1 MGTNVQ
7 ADSLSAECTKT
18 MNGALMLIESLKKE
32 NVEMIFGY
40 PGGAVLPI
48 YDKLYQSGLVHIL
61 PRHEQ
66 GAIHAAEGYAR
77 VSGKPGVVIATSGPG
92 ATNLVTGLADAMI
105 DSLPLVV
112 FTGQVATSV
121 IGSDAFQEADIL
133 GITMPI
139 TKHSYQVRRPE
150 DLPRVIKEA
159 FHIATTGRPG
169 PVLIDIPKDVAAF
182 EGEFRYD
189 HEISLPGYQ
198 PVKEPNYLQIRKL
211 VEAVSSAKKP
221 VILAGAGVLHGKASE
236 DLKNYVEQQQIP
248 VAHTLLGLGGF
259 PADHP
264 LFLGMAGMHGTY
276 TANMALYHCDL
287 LISIGARFDDRVT
300 GNLKHFAKS
309 AKVAHIDIDPA
320 EIGKIIETQIPVV
333 GDSKFVLQELL
344 KQNGKQGQ
352 TEEWKQ
358 QLSEWKEEYPLWY
371 TDNREEGLKPQK
383 LIEYIHQFTN
393 GEAIVATDVGQH
405 QMWAAQFYPFRK
417 ADKWVTSGGLGTMG
431 FGLPAAIGAQL
442 ADRNA
447 TVVAI
452 LGDGGFQ
459 MTLQELDVI
468 RQLNLPVKVV
478 ILNNECLGMVRQWQ
492 EIFYEERYSES
503 KFSAQPDF
511 VKLSEAYGIKGV
523 RISSEEEAEEE
534 LKKALSSKEPAVI
547 DVRVAKSEKVFPM
560 IAPGKGLH
568 EMVGVKP

>member
-7 ADSLSAECTKT
+7 ADTASADCTKT

-32 NVEMIFGY
+32 KVEMIFGY

-150 DLPRVIKEA
+150 DLPGVIKEA

-189 HEISLPGYQ
+189 HEINLPGYQ

-236 DLKNYVEQQQIP
+236 DLKNYAEQQQIP

-333 GDSKFVLQELL
+333 GDSKIVLQELL

-352 TEEWKQ
+352 SDEWKQ

-371 TDNREEGLKPQK
+371 TDDSEEGLKPQK

-468 RQLNLPVKVV
+468 RQLNLPVKVI

-511 VKLSEAYGIKGV
+511 VKLSEAYGIKGI
-523 RISSEEEAEEE
+523 RITSEEEAEKE
-534 LKKALSSKEPAVI
+534 LQKALSSKEPAVI

>member
-7 ADSLSAECTKT
+7 VETETSKAPQT
-18 MNGALMLIESLKKE
+18 MNGALMLIEALKREK
-32 NVEMIFGY
+32 VEVIFGY

-48 YDKLYQSGLVHIL
+48 YDKIYDSGLFHVL

-92 ATNLVTGLADAMI
+92 ATNLVTGIADAMI

-121 IGSDAFQEADIL
+121 IGSDAFQEADVL

-139 TKHSYQVRRPE
+139 TKHSYQVRNPE
-150 DLPRVIKEA
+150 ELPGVIKEA

-169 PVLIDIPKDVAAF
+169 PVLIDIPKDVAGIEGTF
-182 EGEFRYD
+182 EYD
-189 HEISLPGYQ
+189 QPIDLPGYQ
-198 PVKEPNYLQIRKL
+198 PKVEPNYLQIRKL
-211 VEAVSSAKKP
+211 VEAVSRAKKP

-236 DLKNYVEQQQIP
+236 ELRQYVEQQQIP
-248 VAHTLLGLGGF
+248 VTHTLLGLGGF
-259 PADHP
+259 PAKHP

-276 TANMALYHCDL
+276 AANMALHQCDL

-300 GNLKHFAKS
+300 GNLNHFAKH

-320 EIGKIIETQIPVV
+320 EIGKNIHTHIPVV
-333 GDSKFVLQELL
+333 GDSKLVLQELI
-344 KQNGKQGQ
+344 KQDGKQG
-352 TEEWKQ
+352 ESDDWKD
-358 QLSEWKEEYPLWY
+358 QLDQWKEEYPLWY
-371 TDNREEGLKPQK
+371 VENEAEGFKPQK
-383 LIEYIHQFTN
+383 LIEYIHQFTK

-405 QMWAAQFYPFRK
+405 QMWAAQFYPFEN
-417 ADKWVTSGGLGTMG
+417 AAKWVTSGGLGTMG

-442 ADRNA
+442 ADQEA

-459 MTLQELDVI
+459 MTLQELAVI
-468 RQLNLPVKVV
+468 RELNLPVKVIV
-478 ILNNECLGMVRQWQ
+478 LNNHSLGMVRQWQ
-492 EIFYEERYSES
+492 EIFYEERYSYS
-503 KFSAQPDF
+503 KFSEQPDF
-511 VKLSEAYGIKGV
+511 VKLSEAYGIKGI
-523 RISSEEEAEEE
+523 RISSDEEAKEKLEE
-534 LKKALSSKEPAVI
+534 ALTSREPVFI
-547 DVRVAKSEKVFPM
+547 DVNVARDEKVFPM
-560 IAPGKGLH
+560 VAPGKGLH